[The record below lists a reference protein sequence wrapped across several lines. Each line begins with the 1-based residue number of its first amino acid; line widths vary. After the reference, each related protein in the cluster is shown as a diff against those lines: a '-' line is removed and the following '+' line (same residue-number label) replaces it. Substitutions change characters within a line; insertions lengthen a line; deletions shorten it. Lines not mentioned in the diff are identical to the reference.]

1 MSIYLLSLTRRAFPT
16 EGVLF
21 LLQNKHKQSGGGDH
35 VVARARDPN
44 RDKAFEIWQQA
55 NGEIK
60 LKDIADHLGISEGTV
75 RGWKNKDKWELPGNK
90 QLEPM
95 AVEVQ
100 PEADELYDQA
110 ISIVVEAQMASASL
124 LQRRLRIGYTRA
136 AKLVELMEQ
145 NSIVGPY
152 ESSAPRKV
160 FLKEAPI
167 PPPTIS
173 SIVPKST
180 ERSNQSERN
189 APNVPKV
196 TERSKQVE
204 KRVDP
209 PIEEDN
215 EDGSL
220 TEKQRLFVLEYLRDF
235 NATRAAMAVGYSKK
249 TAYAIGWENLRKP
262 RIQAEI
268 KRQKEAMADDLGL
281 AVQRII
287 AEYMKIA
294 FADITDLLEFGQK
307 DEPLYD
313 NEGKPAIDPET
324 GEQMTYQ
331 RNYVSFKNSDEID
344 GTVVGEVKQGKDG
357 VSIKLHDKMKA
368 LGALEKYLGFMTE
381 EQRLRVEKLKGE
393 VKLLEQKAT
402 ADTDKPIEILIKR
415 KRSDS

>member
-1 MSIYLLSLTRRAFPT
+1 M
-16 EGVLF
+16 
-21 LLQNKHKQSGGGDH
+21 
-35 VVARARDPN
+35 ARARDPN
-44 RDKAFEIWQQA
+44 RDKALDLWKHA
-55 NGEIK
+55 NGDIK
-60 LKDIADHLGISEGTV
+60 LKDIADQLGISEGTV
-75 RGWKNKDKWELPGNK
+75 RGWKNKDKWALSDFK
-90 QLEPM
+90 QQEP
-95 AVEVQ
+95 AAIEVE
-100 PEADELYDQA
+100 PEDDELYDQA
-110 ISIVVEAQMASASL
+110 VSIIAEAQMASASL

-136 AKLVELMEQ
+136 AKLIEMMER
-145 NSIVGPY
+145 NGIVGPF
-152 ESSAPRKV
+152 EGSAPRRV
-160 FLKEAPI
+160 FLKETPI
-167 PPPTIS
+167 PLATIS
-173 SIVPKST
+173 DADQKPT

-189 APNVPKV
+189 APNVPRI

-204 KRVDP
+204 EHSDP
-209 PIEEDN
+209 SPELDN

-220 TEKQRLFVLEYLRDF
+220 TDKQRLFVMEYLRDF

-262 RIQAEI
+262 QIQAEI

-307 DEPLYD
+307 DELLYD
-313 NEGKPAIDPET
+313 NEGNPAIDPET

-368 LGALEKYLGFMTE
+368 LAALEKYLGFMTE
-381 EQRLRVEKLKGE
+381 EQRLRVEKLKLE
-393 VKLLEQKAT
+393 VGNLRG
-402 ADTDKPIEILIKR
+402 DTDGDAHQQNSGYAAALNSQAADVFADEVNEHGEET
-415 KRSDS
+415 